1 MIFGHLRPILDT
13 RVRCWTLVTDFL
25 TVLSNFLDTSILVWT
40 PLSGFR
46 HLYLSMDTIVWF

>member
-46 HLYLSMDTIVWF
+46 H